1 MENSKK
7 MGVAL
12 AVNTT
17 GAILAYLIG
26 AGFASGQEIMQ
37 YFSNWGSIAGVFE
50 IGIIF
55 IVFLTMTYISVGY
68 IGRTRE
74 ASNVNELYEVFGGK
88 YIGKLLSFFV
98 WAYNLG
104 CYFFMISGFGNTL
117 NQQFGLPVAAGSAI
131 AVVISV
137 GTALLGLRKMVD
149 IIGKIGPV
157 VVGFSL
163 ILGIVSAFR
172 TFPHLAEGVALMQSG
187 AVEVNRAGHSIL
199 LSGISY
205 TGTCI
210 LLPMAYVAHLGHDL
224 RDFRYQDTKRIFTAG
239 TVLYTGCCI
248 ILALNYIGMIEECAT
263 AAIPNLVL
271 ANQFVSGMAI
281 VFSIVIMLSIYS
293 TMCPIL
299 WTCAST
305 IWSDEK
311 SVPYRLFIMICGVAV
326 YFITLFVPY
335 ETLINYIMTYFGYA
349 GAISGAITIVRFFML
364 WSQDRKTARAA

>member
-74 ASNVNELYEVFGGK
+74 ASNVNELYEVIGGK

-205 TGTCI
+205 TGTYI

-311 SVPYRLFIMICGVAV
+311 SVPYRLFIVICGVAV

>member
-50 IGIIF
+50 IGVIF
-55 IVFLTMTYISVGY
+55 IVFLTMTYVSVGY

-74 ASNVNELYEVFGGK
+74 ASNVNQLYEVIGGK

-163 ILGIVSAFR
+163 ILGIISAFR

-224 RDFRYQDTKRIFTAG
+224 RDFRYKDTKRIFMAG

-248 ILALNYIGMIEECAT
+248 ILALNYIGKIEECAA

-281 VFSIVIMLSIYS
+281 VFSVVIMLSIYS

-305 IWSDEK
+305 IWSNEK
-311 SVPYRLFIMICGVAV
+311 SVPYRLFIVICGVAV

-364 WSQDRKTARAA
+364 WSQDRKAARAA

>member
-74 ASNVNELYEVFGGK
+74 ASNVNELYEVIGGK

-311 SVPYRLFIMICGVAV
+311 SVPYRLFIVICGVAV

>member
-74 ASNVNELYEVFGGK
+74 ASNVNELYEVIGGK

-172 TFPHLAEGVALMQSG
+172 TFPHLAQGVALMQSG

-311 SVPYRLFIMICGVAV
+311 SVPYRLFIVICGVAV

-335 ETLINYIMTYFGYA
+335 ETLINYIMTYFAYA
-349 GAISGAITIVRFFML
+349 VAIIGAITIVRFFML

>member
-74 ASNVNELYEVFGGK
+74 ASNVNELYEVIGGK

-172 TFPHLAEGVALMQSG
+172 TFPHLAQGVALMQSG

-311 SVPYRLFIMICGVAV
+311 SVPYRLFIVICGVAV

>member
-74 ASNVNELYEVFGGK
+74 ASNVNELYEVIGGK

>member
-74 ASNVNELYEVFGGK
+74 ASNVNELYEVIGGK

-224 RDFRYQDTKRIFTAG
+224 RDFRYQGTKRIFTAG

-248 ILALNYIGMIEECAT
+248 ILALNYIGMIEDGAT

-311 SVPYRLFIMICGVAV
+311 SVPYRLFIVICGVAV

>member
-74 ASNVNELYEVFGGK
+74 ASNVNELYEVIGGK

-172 TFPHLAEGVALMQSG
+172 TFPHLAQGVALMQSG

-271 ANQFVSGMAI
+271 ANQFVSGMDI

-311 SVPYRLFIMICGVAV
+311 SVPYRLFIVICGVAV

>member
-74 ASNVNELYEVFGGK
+74 ASNVNELYEVIGGK

-137 GTALLGLRKMVD
+137 GTALLGLRKVVD

-311 SVPYRLFIMICGVAV
+311 SVPYRLFIVICGVAV

>member
-74 ASNVNELYEVFGGK
+74 ASNVNELYEVIGGK

-364 WSQDRKTARAA
+364 WSQDRKAARAA

>member
-74 ASNVNELYEVFGGK
+74 ASNVNELYEVIGGK

-117 NQQFGLPVAAGSAI
+117 NQQFGLPVAAGIAI

-311 SVPYRLFIMICGVAV
+311 SVPYRLFIVICGVAV

>member
-74 ASNVNELYEVFGGK
+74 ASNVNELYEVIGGK

-172 TFPHLAEGVALMQSG
+172 TFPHLAQGVALMQSG

-224 RDFRYQDTKRIFTAG
+224 RDFRYQDTQRISTAG

-311 SVPYRLFIMICGVAV
+311 SVPYRLFIVICGVAV

>member
-74 ASNVNELYEVFGGK
+74 ASNVNELYEVIGGK
-88 YIGKLLSFFV
+88 YIGKLVSFFV

-311 SVPYRLFIMICGVAV
+311 SVPYRLFIVICGVAV

>member
-1 MENSKK
+1 MENCKK
-7 MGVAL
+7 MSFAL
-12 AVNTT
+12 IVNTT

-37 YFSNWGSIAGVFE
+37 YFSNWGSISGVFA

-55 IVFLTMTYISVGY
+55 IIFLTLTYISVGY

-74 ASNVNELYEVFGGK
+74 ASNVNELYEVIGGK
-88 YIGKLLSFFV
+88 YLGKLFSFFV

-117 NQQFGLPVAAGSAI
+117 HQQFGIPISVGSAI

-163 ILGIVSAFR
+163 ILGVISAFL
-172 TFPHLAEGVALMQSG
+172 TFPHLTEGVELMQSG
-187 AVEVNRAGHSIL
+187 AVQVNRAGHSIL
-199 LSGISY
+199 LSAISY

-224 RDFRYQDTKRIFTAG
+224 RDYRYTDTKRIFLAG
-239 TVLYTGCCI
+239 TVLYTSCCI
-248 ILALNYIGMIEECAT
+248 ILALNYIGKISECAT

-271 ANQFVSGMAI
+271 ANQFISGMAI
-281 VFSIVIMLSIYS
+281 IFSIIIMLSIYS

-305 IWSDEK
+305 IWSNEK
-311 SVPYRLFIMICGVAV
+311 SIPYRLFIVICGVAV
-326 YFITLFVPY
+326 YFITLYIPY
-335 ETLINYIMTYFGYA
+335 EKLINYIMTYFGYA
-349 GAISGAITIVRFFML
+349 GAFSGIVTIIRFFML
-364 WSQDRKTARAA
+364 WSEDRKAAQG

>member
-74 ASNVNELYEVFGGK
+74 ASNVNELYEVIGGK

-311 SVPYRLFIMICGVAV
+311 SVPYRLFIVICGVAV

-364 WSQDRKTARAA
+364 WSQDRKPARAA

>member
-74 ASNVNELYEVFGGK
+74 ASNVNELYEVIGGK

-137 GTALLGLRKMVD
+137 GTALLGLREVVD
-149 IIGKIGPV
+149 IIGKIGHV

-163 ILGIVSAFR
+163 ILGLVSAFR
-172 TFPHLAEGVALMQSG
+172 TFPHLAQGVALMQSG

-311 SVPYRLFIMICGVAV
+311 SVPYRLFIVICGVAV